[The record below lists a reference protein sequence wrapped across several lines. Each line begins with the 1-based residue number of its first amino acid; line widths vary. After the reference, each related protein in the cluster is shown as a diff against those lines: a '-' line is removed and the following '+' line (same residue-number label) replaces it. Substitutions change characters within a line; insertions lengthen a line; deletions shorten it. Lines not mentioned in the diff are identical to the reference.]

1 MSRIYIVVAILPVLL
16 FLIAWLLVTL
26 LRLKKEQAFV
36 ANARQKINQRVET
49 DFMLT
54 TLIPE
59 DDDNLGIIPD
69 KATLGRT

>member
-36 ANARQKINQRVET
+36 SNARQKINQRVET

-54 TLIPE
+54 TLSPE
-59 DDDNLGIIPD
+59 DEDNLGIIPD

>member
-49 DFMLT
+49 DFILT
-54 TLIPE
+54 TLSPE
-59 DDDNLGIIPD
+59 DDNNLGIIPD

>member
-1 MSRIYIVVAILPVLL
+1 MSRIYIVVFVIPVLL
-16 FLIAWLLVTL
+16 FLIAWLFVTL

-36 ANARQKINQRVET
+36 ANARQKFNANIET
-49 DFMLT
+49 NRTFASLS
-54 TLIPE
+54 PE